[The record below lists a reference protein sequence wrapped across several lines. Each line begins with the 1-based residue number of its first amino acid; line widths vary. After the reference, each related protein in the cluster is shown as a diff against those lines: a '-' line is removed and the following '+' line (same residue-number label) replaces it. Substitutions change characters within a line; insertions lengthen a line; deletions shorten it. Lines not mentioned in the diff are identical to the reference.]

1 MTEFTPWS
9 ALLGGGLIGLASG
22 ILLLLSGRVAGVSG
36 IAGGL
41 LRPEPGTVGW
51 RPAFLLGLVIGV
63 WVFGALGGNLD
74 SIRITAGWPALV
86 IGGLLVGF
94 GTQLGGGCT
103 SGHGVC
109 GISRFSARSIA
120 ATVLFMTSAGVTVYV
135 VRHVLGGGA

>member
-36 IAGGL
+36 IAGGM

-74 SIRITAGWPALV
+74 SIRVAAGWPALV

-103 SGHGVC
+103 SGHGVS

-135 VRHVLGGGA
+135 ARHVLGGGA